1 MSAQVALLIPLFPF
15 LAFLLLIFGRR
26 FWGKKVAAG
35 IGIIATFASLIV
47 TLPILWGSLIKG
59 QTITWNIPWFHLGE
73 KAVLLSVRLE
83 PINVLMLAIVSSV
96 SFLVHLYSYGYMK
109 DDERFNVFYAYLT
122 LFTFSMLG
130 LVMSSNLLQIYFFW
144 ELVGVCSFL
153 LVGFWYFKTEAKAA
167 ARKAFVVTRIG
178 DVGFFIAIVL
188 LYWHVGSFEVM
199 DVKAAVLGGKLA
211 PGMITLTA
219 ILIFIGAVGKSG
231 QFPLH
236 TWLPDAMEGPTPV
249 SALIHAATMVAAG
262 VYLVA
267 DLFFLFH
274 ASRQAMDVV
283 AYIGGFTAIF
293 AATIGVAQ
301 NDIKRVLAY
310 STVSQLGY
318 MMLALGSS
326 GYAAGM
332 FHLMTHA
339 FFKALLFLCAG
350 AVIVSLHHEQDL
362 RKMGGLWKTHRW
374 LGYSFLVGCLAIS
387 GIPPFSGFFSKDEI
401 LESAYI
407 DGRIGLFIV
416 GVIAVFFT
424 AFYMFRLFFM
434 VFAGEERGG
443 QKREAVPRVM
453 MVPIV
458 ILAVL
463 SIISG
468 FFNIPGDRLAHWLT
482 RTGNFSI
489 SLEHAPLWI
498 SVVAV
503 IVAAAGIFLAYAMYA
518 GERISPERAASAVP
532 WAYRAVYRK
541 YYIDEIYRIVIV
553 WPLKGLGWFLT
564 GLDRFIIGGLV
575 YLIAWI
581 AQAVGRIG
589 SRLQNGQAQTYVL
602 ISLIGFVILIVGLTA
617 GRLFP

>member
-26 FWGKKVAAG
+26 FWGEKAAAG
-35 IGIIATFASLIV
+35 IGIIATFASFAV
-47 TLPILWGSLIKG
+47 TLPVLWGSLGKG
-59 QTITWNIPWFHLGE
+59 QTITWSIPWFHLGE
-73 KAVLLSVRLE
+73 KAVFLSMRLE
-83 PINVLMLAIVSSV
+83 PVNVLMLVIVSGV
-96 SFLVHLYSYGYMK
+96 SFLVHLYSYGYMRK
-109 DDERFNVFYAYLT
+109 DERFTVFYAYLT

-130 LVMSSNLLQIYFFW
+130 LVMSANLLQIYFFW

-153 LVGFWYFKTEAKAA
+153 LVGFWYFKPEAKEA

-178 DVGFFIAIVL
+178 DVGLFIAIAL

-199 DVKAAVLGGKLA
+199 DVKAAVLNGKLT
-211 PGMITLTA
+211 PGIITLTA
-219 ILIFIGAVGKSG
+219 ILIFVGAVGKSG

-267 DLFFLFH
+267 DLFFLFT
-274 ASRQAMDVV
+274 ASHQAMNVV
-283 AYIGGFTAIF
+283 AYVGGFTAIF

-318 MMLALGSS
+318 MMLALGST
-326 GYAAGM
+326 GYVAGM

-339 FFKALLFLCAG
+339 FFKSLLFLCAG

-374 LGYSFLVGCLAIS
+374 LGYSFLIGCLAIS

-401 LESAYI
+401 LESAYA
-407 DGRIGLFIV
+407 DGRTGLFIV
-416 GVIAVFFT
+416 GVLAAFFT

-434 VFAGEERGG
+434 VFAGQARGE
-443 QKREAVPRVM
+443 KNREPVPRVM
-453 MVPIV
+453 MVPIL
-458 ILAVL
+458 ILAFM

-468 FFNIPGDRLAHWLT
+468 FFNTPGDRLAHWLT
-482 RTGNFSI
+482 RTGTATI
-489 SLEHAPLWI
+489 SLEHAPVWI
-498 SVVAV
+498 SAVAIV
-503 IVAAAGIFLAYAMYA
+503 VAAAGIFLAYAMYA
-518 GERISPERAASAVP
+518 SERISPERVAKSVP
-532 WAYRAVYRK
+532 WAYQVVYRK
-541 YYIDEIYRIVIV
+541 YYLDELYRAVLV
-553 WPLKGLGWFLT
+553 WPLKGLGWILT
-564 GLDRFIIGGLV
+564 GFDRFLIGGLV
-575 YLIAWI
+575 YLSAWI
-581 AQAVGRIG
+581 AQLVGRIG